1 MASNIEVNRY
11 IQTYVEYLLN
21 RLYDIVTDEDKEKI
35 VGLMNDNNYKKSQ
48 MGRMI
53 LDRYPKVDFDVYK
66 NLELLRKL
74 YEVYLK
80 DSTIE
85 TKINYGNFKISR
97 INQDTYLFEHLEDN
111 IEIAGIYSKED
122 SFASIKKE

>member
-111 IEIAGIYSKED
+111 IETL
-122 SFASIKKE
+122 